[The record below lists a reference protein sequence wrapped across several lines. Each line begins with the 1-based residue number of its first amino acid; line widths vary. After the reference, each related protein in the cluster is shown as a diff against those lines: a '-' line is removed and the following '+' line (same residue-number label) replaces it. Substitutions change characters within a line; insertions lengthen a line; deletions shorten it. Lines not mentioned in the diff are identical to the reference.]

1 MFTDNI
7 VVDASVS
14 ASAAAA
20 VAAAAAEIMSAM
32 LQMISRMLQMIS
44 RNPTPSIHNA
54 NRMKSIL
61 TLIATILL
69 MPMPPLVA
77 LAGVYTLARINVGYL
92 RRGRLSSVILLRL
105 HRLASSRCP

>member
-20 VAAAAAEIMSAM
+20 VAAAAAAAEIMSAM

-54 NRMKSIL
+54 NRMKIIL
-61 TLIATILL
+61 TIIATKLL
-69 MPMPPLVA
+69 MPMPL
-77 LAGVYTLARINVGYL
+77 TLMK
-92 RRGRLSSVILLRL
+92 
-105 HRLASSRCP
+105 

>member
-32 LQMISRMLQMIS
+32 LQMVSRMLQIIS

-54 NRMKSIL
+54 NRMKIIL
-61 TLIATILL
+61 TIIATKCL
-69 MPMPPLVA
+69 MPMPL
-77 LAGVYTLARINVGYL
+77 TLM
-92 RRGRLSSVILLRL
+92 
-105 HRLASSRCP
+105 